1 MISKLFET
9 LSGTKKMDAGPM
21 LYDPAEAKKWRQ
33 RQEGHYGKFGENLT
47 RYRDE
52 AEKFRNMYSRTKGL
66 AEQRYDEGVRAYRG
80 ASQDIGRSRYY
91 QRTADA
97 LMGDEAFYRDLA
109 EERQK
114 IKKGY
119 QDTRLEQERLA
130 AQTRRAGTSGRSVAL
145 LRDAFQEMMDSE
157 RDSLEEQTALLAK
170 TNPVAAAKLKRDF
183 ESQMRKSYGKTVVQQ
198 GYAQDIGQDLN
209 QIMAESNLKLKGAD
223 MLNREATINAQ
234 EFINRQ
240 NRIAGYGNMS
250 SEALRTAGVQQN
262 QGAGFMQAGQG
273 YGNLA
278 ARDLRA
284 GLTYEGMADQALT
297 SQASIANYNV
307 SQQDKKQMSDAS
319 ARRQADMFN
328 QQRAARGLSNAIQI
342 AGAATGIYGAV
353 QGANLAGAQADY
365 LRGATALAPLATHLV
380 TPQDQTRDINY
391 SDRSYYGP
399 SPPTQNQDQ
408 LLDQYINN
416 QNLSSN
422 VNKNAPMDWSGY
434 QSWNTTPQQMNWIRN
449 QNQQLQG

>member
-1 MISKLFET
+1 MIRKLFET
-9 LSGTKKMDAGPM
+9 LSGTGKMDAGPM
-21 LYDPAEAKKWRQ
+21 LYDPAEARKWRQ
-33 RQEGHYGKFGENLT
+33 RQEGHYGQFGKNET
-47 RYRDE
+47 AYRGE

-80 ASQDIGRSRYY
+80 AGQDIARSRYF
-91 QRTADA
+91 QRSADA
-97 LMGDEAFYRDLA
+97 LMGDEAFYRSLKD
-109 EERQK
+109 EQDR

-157 RDSLEEQTALLAK
+157 KESLERQTAELAK
-170 TNPVAAAKLKRDF
+170 TNPVAAAKLKQDF
-183 ESQMRKSYGKTVVQQ
+183 ESQMRKSYGESVVQQ

-223 MLNREATINAQ
+223 ILSKEAQLNAQ

-284 GLTYEGMADQALT
+284 GLAYEGMANQALT
-297 SQASIANYNV
+297 SQASMANYNV

-319 ARRQADMFN
+319 AKRQADMFN
-328 QQRAARGLSNAIQI
+328 QQRFSRGLSNAIQL
-342 AGAATGIYGAV
+342 AGAATGMYGAV

-365 LRGATALAPLATHLV
+365 LRGV
-380 TPQDQTRDINY
+380 TPALQLADNITRTPTQVDQTGRHSY
-391 SDRSYYGP
+391 SGAY
-399 SPPTQNQDQ
+399 SP
-408 LLDQYINN
+408 NN
-416 QNLSSN
+416 QTVVSN
-422 VNKNAPMDWSGY
+422 NTIPLTNPMGDYGQPSNIDWSQY
-434 QSWNTTPQQMNWIRN
+434 QIHSYPQHRQDWIRS

>member
-1 MISKLFET
+1 MIRKLFET
-9 LSGTKKMDAGPM
+9 LSGTSKMDAGPM

-33 RQEGHYGKFGENLT
+33 RQEGHYGQFGENET
-47 RYRDE
+47 AYRGE
-52 AEKFRNMYSRTKGL
+52 AEKYRNMYARSKGL
-66 AEQRYDEGVRAYRG
+66 AEKRYDEGVRAYRG
-80 ASQDIGRSRYY
+80 ADQDIGRSRYF
-91 QRTADA
+91 QRSADA
-97 LMGDEAFYRDLA
+97 LMGDEAFYKNLKEDRD
-109 EERQK
+109 R

-157 RDSLEEQTALLAK
+157 KESLERQTAELAK

-183 ESQMRKSYGKTVVQQ
+183 ESQMRKSYGEAVVQQ

-223 MLNREATINAQ
+223 ILSKEAQLNAQ
-234 EFINRQ
+234 ELINRQ

-273 YGNLA
+273 YSNLA
-278 ARDLRA
+278 ARELRA
-284 GLTYEGMADQALT
+284 GLTYEGMAAQALT
-297 SQASIANYNV
+297 SQASMANYNV
-307 SQQDKKQMSDAS
+307 SQQDRKQMSDAS
-319 ARRQADMFN
+319 AKRQADMFN

-342 AGAATGIYGAV
+342 AGAATGMYGAV

-365 LRGATALAPLATHLV
+365 LRGV
-380 TPQDQTRDINY
+380 TPALQLADNLTRTPTQVDQTGRHSY
-391 SDRSYYGP
+391 SGVY
-399 SPPTQNQDQ
+399 SP
-408 LLDQYINN
+408 NN
-416 QNLSSN
+416 QTAVSNNIIPLTNPMGDYGQLSN
-422 VNKNAPMDWSGY
+422 NITNDQAYKDMMARRGFTAMPYIPYQNKG
-434 QSWNTTPQQMNWIRN
+434 
-449 QNQQLQG
+449 